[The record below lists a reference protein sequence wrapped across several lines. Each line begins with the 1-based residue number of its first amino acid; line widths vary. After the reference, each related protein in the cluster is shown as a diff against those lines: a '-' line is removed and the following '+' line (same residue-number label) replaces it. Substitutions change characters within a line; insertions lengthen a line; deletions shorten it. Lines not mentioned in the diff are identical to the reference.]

1 MESTGQRSSVVEQL
15 FRKQQVGSSIL
26 PVGSTLLGCRRVR
39 WGAVLGMR
47 LRAPIESYADSI
59 GPDLK

>member
-1 MESTGQRSSVVEQL
+1 MEDAGQRSSVVEQL

-39 WGAVLGMR
+39 CGAIRGMR
-47 LRAPIESYADSI
+47 RRARLSPSRTLSC
-59 GPDLK
+59 